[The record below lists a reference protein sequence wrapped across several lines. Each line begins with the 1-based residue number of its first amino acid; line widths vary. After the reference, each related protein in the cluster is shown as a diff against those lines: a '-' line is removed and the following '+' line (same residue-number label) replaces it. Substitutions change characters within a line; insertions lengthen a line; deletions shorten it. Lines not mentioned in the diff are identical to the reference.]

1 MSLATRLIEDGQLEL
16 AESYLRS
23 ALAKAPTD
31 AELLFDAANLKRAQG
46 EIDACLTILRRIG
59 SDQLLGMK
67 AALLLD
73 ILAQRPSDRT
83 DGRHIAPVP
92 FARYENVLPA
102 PAIDALLAFVVANEA
117 RFEDS
122 MVKAIGRID
131 LNARRSKVW
140 RGITALPT
148 GLADVVA
155 GAVAANTARLGVHE
169 PLADRF
175 ELEIGAYRD
184 GDFFA
189 PHWDRG
195 DGATRVRRITTLFY
209 FHAQPPQF
217 SGGQLQLFDTGANG
231 EFDRAGWTGFPPT
244 GNTMLQFRS
253 EAIHAVTPV
262 HGPARFADSR
272 FCLTF
277 WAHQRH

>member
-1 MSLATRLIEDGQLEL
+1 MRTGKLSLLI
-16 AESYLRS
+16 
-23 ALAKAPTD
+23 
-31 AELLFDAANLKRAQG
+31 
-46 EIDACLTILRRIG
+46 
-59 SDQLLGMK
+59 
-67 AALLLD
+67 
-73 ILAQRPSDRT
+73 
-83 DGRHIAPVP
+83 
-92 FARYENVLPA
+92 
-102 PAIDALLAFVVANEA
+102 VVA
-117 RFEDS
+117 
-122 MVKAIGRID
+122 
-131 LNARRSKVW
+131 
-140 RGITALPT
+140 
-148 GLADVVA
+148 
-155 GAVAANTARLGVHE
+155 AVAALAAFLLSRDQAARRADAAGEPVFAGLIDRVNDVAALVVTGPNGSATVSRDGAGWSVDALGGYAADAGTVGKVVLGVARLTLKEQITSRAESHARLGVHE